1 MALHWNL
8 SGIKDSKDMCWVQDE
23 DGNKDDKNYYLHPVT
38 NSLIWA
44 TLIIGMGSITEKNH
58 KEFHLR
64 CLDLQK
70 ADGYQPL
77 TEISDGDGELRT
89 FTYEEVKAHI
99 GLKTNV
105 TFIGQAKW
113 RHMVYERVRNNW
125 STVKQNKNIKDA
137 TTKSVEAEVEEILEK
152 KDN

>member
-1 MALHWNL
+1 MALNWNL
-8 SGIKDSKDMCWVQDE
+8 SDIKDSKDMCWVQGE
-23 DGNKDDKNYYLHPVT
+23 DGDKDDKNYYLHPVT

-64 CLDLQK
+64 SLDLQK

-77 TEISDGDGELRT
+77 TENGEPRT

-125 STVKQNKNIKDA
+125 STVKQNKSIKDA
-137 TTKSVEAEVEEILEK
+137 TTKSVESEVKEILER
-152 KDN
+152 

>member
-1 MALHWNL
+1 MALNWNL
-8 SGIKDSKDMCWVQDE
+8 SGIKDSKKLCWVQNDE
-23 DGNKDDKNYYLHPVT
+23 ALVLHSVT

-44 TLIIGMGSITEKNH
+44 TLIVGMGSITEKNH

-77 TEISDGDGELRT
+77 TEISDGEGDPRT

-125 STVKQNKNIKDA
+125 STVKQNKSIKDA
-137 TTKSVEAEVEEILEK
+137 TTKSVESEVKEILER
-152 KDN
+152 